1 MKNSRNQKPTNKTL
15 DEVDEKTARILL
27 ARVKATWPELD
38 QRPRTE
44 ITRALNGI
52 ENIALDE
59 RVEAVTPDRILG
71 IKELFEEVIWAD
83 PILSQAPILAPDQE

>member
-1 MKNSRNQKPTNKTL
+1 MKNSRKQNTTNKTP
-15 DEVDEKTARILL
+15 DEVDEKTARLLL

-59 RVEAVTPDRILG
+59 GVEAVTPDRILG
-71 IKELFEEVIWAD
+71 MKELFEEVMWAD
-83 PILSQAPILAPDQE
+83 TILAQISKPPQD

>member
-1 MKNSRNQKPTNKTL
+1 MKNSRNQKPKNKTL

-44 ITRALNGI
+44 IIRALNGI
-52 ENIALDE
+52 ENIALNE
-59 RVEAVTPDRILG
+59 GVEAVTPDRILG
-71 IKELFEEVIWAD
+71 MKELFEEVMWAD
-83 PILSQAPILAPDQE
+83 PILAQIYEPPQD

>member
-1 MKNSRNQKPTNKTL
+1 MKNSKNQKPPNKTP

-59 RVEAVTPDRILG
+59 GVEAVTPD
-71 IKELFEEVIWAD
+71 
-83 PILSQAPILAPDQE
+83 

>member
-1 MKNSRNQKPTNKTL
+1 MKNSRNQKPKNKTL

-44 ITRALNGI
+44 IIRALNGI
-52 ENIALDE
+52 ENIALNE
-59 RVEAVTPDRILG
+59 GVEAVTPDRILG
-71 IKELFEEVIWAD
+71 MKELFEEVMWAD
-83 PILSQAPILAPDQE
+83 PILAQIYEPPQN